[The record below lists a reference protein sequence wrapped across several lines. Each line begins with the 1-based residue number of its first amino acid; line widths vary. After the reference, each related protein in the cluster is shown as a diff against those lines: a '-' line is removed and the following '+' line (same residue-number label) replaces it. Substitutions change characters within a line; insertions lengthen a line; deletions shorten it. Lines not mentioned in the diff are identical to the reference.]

1 MTSLPTLLLL
11 LTATSSM
18 QDTTWVFPEVVALP
32 PEEVVIYIDSD
43 ETADAELSTRD
54 QEILTSEVDTNNLD
68 SEGTLYSGKVQ
79 EEQMANSWV
88 EEQAAKGADLAI
100 VMGVLGGVLLAAAS
114 LLCILFLKP
123 MKKHDT
129 AACLEVV
136 EEWGRLEVEQLVEEG
151 RRERR
156 RLEEEVRRRREEEG
170 GRCNE
175 GFISAEVY
183 V

>member
-68 SEGTLYSGKVQ
+68 NEGTLYSGKVQ

-88 EEQAAKGADLAI
+88 EDLARP
-100 VMGVLGGVLLAAAS
+100 GHRDGGAG
-114 LLCILFLKP
+114 
-123 MKKHDT
+123 
-129 AACLEVV
+129 
-136 EEWGRLEVEQLVEEG
+136 GRLAGSSLPPLHPLPEANEE
-151 RRERR
+151 
-156 RLEEEVRRRREEEG
+156 
-170 GRCNE
+170 
-175 GFISAEVY
+175 A
-183 V
+183 